1 MSKTVNYQDLGSAD
15 YKKTWEYQ
23 EKLFNGLLENKNRQ
37 GTQAEKSDSYDGYL
51 LFCEHPHVY
60 TIGKSGAGNNLL
72 IDPAFLRKI
81 GADYYRIDRG
91 GDITYHGPGQIVGYP
106 IFDLELFGIGVRQ
119 YIYNIEQAI
128 IQTLSAYG
136 IGTGRMASAS
146 GVWIDPES
154 PSSARKIC
162 AIGVRASRH
171 VTMHGFA
178 FNVNT
183 DLSYFSHINP
193 CGFTDKGVTSMEKE
207 LGAAMNINEVKEKL
221 KKNMASVFGMN
232 LIENQT

>member
-1 MSKTVNYQDLGSAD
+1 MSKTVTFQDLGSAD

-23 EKLFNGLLENKNRQ
+23 EELFNKILEEKLASPT
-37 GTQAEKSDSYDGYL
+37 GKEKSGSLAGYL
-51 LFCEHPHVY
+51 LFVEHPHVY
-60 TIGKSGAGNNLL
+60 TLGKSGAENNLL
-72 IDPAFLRKI
+72 INPGFLKKI

-106 IFDLELFGIGVRQ
+106 IFNLEIFGLGIKQYIQNLEEAIIRTLAEFGIPASR
-119 YIYNIEQAI
+119 
-128 IQTLSAYG
+128 LP
-136 IGTGRMASAS
+136 SAS
-146 GVWIDPES
+146 GVWLDPDN
-154 PSSARKIC
+154 PVRARKIC

-193 CGFTDKGVTSMEKE
+193 CGLKDKGVTSMEKE
-207 LGAAMNINEVKEKL
+207 FGQKQDINNVRERL
-221 KKNMASVFGMN
+221 KINLSSVFQME
-232 LIENQT
+232 LIQN